1 MEDRTPEKSE
11 LSQNYENHN
20 KEVSITI
27 NNKNH
32 NILK

>member
-11 LSQNYENHN
+11 VSQNYENNN

-27 NNKNH
+27 NNKSH